1 MHCSLLENLLQLNR
15 ESFLKPLWSLVS
27 VRQCLEQVEHTLGE
41 GFCPPA
47 SRPSRRST
55 PARPACPGPRPPRA
69 HAPGLCAGRSG
80 QPTLAGLCHALSRA
94 PEGLPLCV
102 WLHLYPRQQP
112 PTRLSA
118 AMPWNPA
125 NFLSRALEALCL
137 GSRLPCRTRCYI
149 LVNFDEQLLDKEN
162 CLVDKVVT
170 LTAHIRT

>member
-15 ESFLKPLWSLVS
+15 ESFLKPLRSLVS
-27 VRQCLEQVEHTLGE
+27 VRQCLEQAEHTLGG
-41 GFCPPA
+41 GFSPPSSA
-47 SRPSRRST
+47 Q
-55 PARPACPGPRPPRA
+55 AGLHGPRPPRA
-69 HAPGLCAGRSG
+69 GAAGLCAGGSG
-80 QPTLAGLCHALSRA
+80 QPALAGLCHALSRA
-94 PEGLPLCV
+94 REGLPLCV

-137 GSRLPCRTRCYI
+137 GSRLPCRTRCHI

-162 CLVDKVVT
+162 CPVDKVVT

>member
-27 VRQCLEQVEHTLGE
+27 LRQRLEQVEHTLGG
-41 GFCPPA
+41 GFSPS
-47 SRPSRRST
+47 SRPGPRSA
-55 PARPACPGPRPPRA
+55 PARPACTGPRPPRA
-69 HAPGLCAGRSG
+69 HAPGLCARHSG
-80 QPTLAGLCHALSRA
+80 QPALAGLCHALSRA
-94 PEGLPLCV
+94 REGLPLCV

-125 NFLSRALEALCL
+125 NFLLRVLEALCL
-137 GSRLPCRTRCYI
+137 GSRLPCRIRCYI
-149 LVNFDEQLLDKEN
+149 LVNFDEEQLLDKEN

-170 LTAHIRT
+170 LTAQIRT